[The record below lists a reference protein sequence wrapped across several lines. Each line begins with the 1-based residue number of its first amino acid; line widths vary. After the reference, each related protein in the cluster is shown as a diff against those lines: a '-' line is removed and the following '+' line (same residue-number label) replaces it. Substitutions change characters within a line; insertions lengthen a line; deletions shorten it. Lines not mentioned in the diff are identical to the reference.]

1 MNRIKNIG
9 MIVLVFGILLIAGCV
24 EQNKLDKKDNVSEV
38 KLTPTVTAMVTTVP
52 IKEITSEK
60 TEENK
65 TEEKPKFAYVNTTY
79 IRHDK
84 FNAELKMKV
93 NINTSEI
100 GKLTY
105 RENYYSLD
113 SEGKPVLF
121 SGKTYF
127 DGDIDK
133 TDVEFEIG
141 RPLDR
146 RGGAYS
152 QIEIVAILNGKRF
165 TYWYDLHDYWK

>member
-9 MIVLVFGILLIAGCV
+9 MIVLIFGILLFAGCI
-24 EQNKLDKKDNVSEV
+24 EQNKLDKKDNISDA
-38 KLTPTVTAMVTTVP
+38 KLTPTVTATVTTVP
-52 IKEITSEK
+52 IKEIIPEK
-60 TEENK
+60 TEEKK

-105 RENYYSLD
+105 IENYYSLN
-113 SEGKPVLF
+113 SEGKPVL
-121 SGKTYF
+121 
-127 DGDIDK
+127 
-133 TDVEFEIG
+133 
-141 RPLDR
+141 
-146 RGGAYS
+146 
-152 QIEIVAILNGKRF
+152 
-165 TYWYDLHDYWK
+165 

>member
-9 MIVLVFGILLIAGCV
+9 MIVLIFGILLFAGCV
-24 EQNKLDKKDNVSEV
+24 EQNKLDKKDNISEV
-38 KLTPTVTAMVTTVP
+38 KLTPTVTATVTTVP
-52 IKEITSEK
+52 IKEITPEK
-60 TEENK
+60 TEEK
-65 TEEKPKFAYVNTTY
+65 KIEEKPKFACVNTTY

-93 NINTSEI
+93 NINTNEI
-100 GKLTY
+100 GRLTY
-105 RENYYSLD
+105 IENYYGLN

-121 SGKTYF
+121 SSKRYF
-127 DGDIDK
+127 DGDINR

-152 QIEIVAILNGKRF
+152 QIEIVAILNGNRY